1 MHMGPVKSL
10 RLIYGSGCLYIQL
23 CMPNAQKIN
32 HFSDKSVQLTL
43 ISYRPSSV
51 EGTAALVKD
60 FDFGLWF
67 EITK

>member
-43 ISYRPSSV
+43 ISHPPRCF